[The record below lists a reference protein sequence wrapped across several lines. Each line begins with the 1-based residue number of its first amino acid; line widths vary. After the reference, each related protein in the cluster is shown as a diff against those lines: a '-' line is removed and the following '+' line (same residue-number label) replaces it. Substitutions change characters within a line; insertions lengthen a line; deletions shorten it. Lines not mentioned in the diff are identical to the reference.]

1 MPFDLISLKSFG
13 KTQLLILLLLL
24 FTGAVPSAAAD
35 TAQAYV
41 HFGAI
46 LLGEAPTGNHNMRR
60 QRVGYLPIGSVVS
73 FDRDAPKERIFNY
86 SEDIQNFEDYIYIRS
101 DFGFSGYIRDD
112 LITLLEQKDILLPL
126 RYNIHIRALDS
137 DKVIEKISRAANK
150 HSSTPVEVLSEE
162 ADYYIVRLYRTG
174 DTDAGYI
181 DGRIHKLLVDGEI
194 IVKLSKNTDSDLPDI
209 RVESPSQFVDERLLG
224 FSEFVSERTGETTT
238 RIIDFL
244 SQLNALQCR
253 ISSTADAELS
263 AKIFGT
269 GLGLRFTFVLAQQN
283 SINSIKTLSYSTN
296 GQNYASYYEL
306 HNVKCIDGIP
316 HRLSN
321 LILLSV
327 TDPSAQI
334 IVSKE
339 DLPSALKENWARFET
354 DRSRKM
360 INIDGFSAYSKF
372 MKHIG
377 QSQFLRNLPR
387 RDRLIL
393 SHALLKELA
402 YFSTPD

>member
-1 MPFDLISLKSFG
+1 MKPFQ
-13 KTQLLILLLLL
+13 KTQSLILLLLL
-24 FTGAVPSAAAD
+24 FTGIVPSAAAD
-35 TAQAYV
+35 TTQAYV

-73 FDRDAPKERIFNY
+73 FDREAPKERIFNY
-86 SEDIQNFEDYIYIRS
+86 TEDIQDFEDYIYIRS
-101 DFGFSGYIRDD
+101 NFGFSGYIRDD
-112 LITLLEQKDILLPL
+112 LITILEEKDILLPL

-150 HSSTPVEVLSEE
+150 HSSTPVEILGQEG
-162 ADYYIVRLYRTG
+162 DYYIVRLYTTG
-174 DTDAGYI
+174 DADAGYI
-181 DGRIHKLLVDGEI
+181 DGRMRKLLVDREI
-194 IVKLSKNTDSDLPDI
+194 VVKLSKTTDSYLPDI
-209 RVESPSQFVDERLLG
+209 RFESPGQFIDERLLE
-224 FSEFVSERTGETTT
+224 FSEFVSGRTGETTT
-238 RIIDFL
+238 RIIEFL

-269 GLGLRFTFVLAQQN
+269 GLGLKFTFVLAQQN
-283 SINSIKTLSYSTN
+283 SINSIKTLSYSKN
-296 GQNYASYYEL
+296 GKNYVSYYEL
-306 HNVKCIDGIP
+306 HNVKCVDGIP

-321 LILLSV
+321 LILLNV
-327 TDPSAQI
+327 KDPLAQI

-339 DLPSALKENWARFET
+339 DLPYTLKKNWARFET
-354 DRSRKM
+354 ERSRKM

-377 QSQFLRNLPR
+377 QSQFLRNLPL

>member
-1 MPFDLISLKSFG
+1 MKPFQ
-13 KTQLLILLLLL
+13 KTLPLILLLLL
-24 FTGAVPSAAAD
+24 FTGAFSSVSAD

-46 LLGEAPTGNHNMRR
+46 LLGEAPTGIHNMRR
-60 QRVGYLPIGSVVS
+60 QRTGYLPIGSVVS
-73 FDRDAPKERIFNY
+73 FDRDASKVKIFNY
-86 SEDIQNFEDYIYIRS
+86 SEDIQDFEDYIHIRS
-101 DFGFSGYIRDD
+101 NLGFSGYIRDD
-112 LITLLEQKDILLPL
+112 LITILDEKDILLPL

-137 DKVIEKISRAANK
+137 DKVVEKISRAANK

-181 DGRIHKLLVDGEI
+181 DGRIRKLLVDGRI
-194 IVKLSKNTDSDLPDI
+194 IVKLSKNTDNYLPDI
-209 RVESPSQFVDERLLG
+209 RLDSPSQFIDEQLSE
-224 FSEFVSERTGETTT
+224 FSEFVSDKTGETTS
-238 RIIDFL
+238 RIIEFL
-244 SQLNALQCR
+244 SELNALQCR
-253 ISSTADAELS
+253 LSSTADAELS

-269 GLGLRFTFVLAQQN
+269 GLGLKFTFVLAQQN
-283 SINSIKTLSYSTN
+283 SINSIKTLSYSTD

-306 HNVKCIDGIP
+306 HNVKCVDGIP

-339 DLPSALKENWARFET
+339 DLPYTLKKNWARFET

-360 INIDGFSAYSKF
+360 INVDGFSAYSKF